1 MIFWIKHSITFEDKM
16 NYNFVIILS
25 NYTNYFIFWS
35 TLIGRNFLLN
45 FEFLSKRN
53 MILKKN
59 TKWKMNFE
67 AQSIQMN
74 TFISWIIY
82 QVSTKID
89 IA

>member
-1 MIFWIKHSITFEDKM
+1 MIFWIKHSVTFEDEM
-16 NYNFVIILS
+16 NYNFVIFFI
-25 NYTNYFIFWS
+25 NYIHFLIW
-35 TLIGRNFLLN
+35 IGRNFLLN

-53 MILKKN
+53 MKLKK

>member
-1 MIFWIKHSITFEDKM
+1 MIFWIKHSVTFEDEM
-16 NYNFVIILS
+16 NYNFVII
-25 NYTNYFIFWS
+25 FIKLYQLYSFSDLNWKK
-35 TLIGRNFLLN
+35 LLLN
-45 FEFLSKRN
+45 SEFLSKRN
-53 MILKKN
+53 MKLKK